1 VRRFIRAHRSQIRI
15 FFLSKYSPKLNPTEQ
30 VWNTIKNKGLRRMFI
45 TTKGELKKKLR
56 SQLKKLQMSK
66 EKVKSFLK
74 LEETRYAG
82 DASEAI

>member
-1 VRRFIRAHRSQIRI
+1 
-15 FFLSKYSPKLNPTEQ
+15 
-30 VWNTIKNKGLRRMFI
+30 MFI

-66 EKVKSFLK
+66 EKVKSFFK